1 MISSEDCIG
10 GKALCGSCGGL
21 VSILPG
27 CAYPEGDVTLFDAL
41 SAVVNASELSTSDA
55 WKLTDVIQQ
64 ARFEATEPALIAL
77 LADCLP
83 LLEPY
88 RLILEA
94 NPVRLR
100 QALSMLEAMFRA
112 RASTRHASA
121 VYRTATAVA
130 ISFERD
136 LAGERDAPKAFPLG
150 AQAMVK
156 PRS

>member
-1 MISSEDCIG
+1 M
-10 GKALCGSCGGL
+10 

-27 CAYPEGDVTLFDAL
+27 CAYPEGDVTLFEAL
-41 SAVVNASELSTSDA
+41 SAVVKASELSTNDA
-55 WKLTDVIQQ
+55 WKLTDCIQQ
-64 ARFEATEPALIAL
+64 ARLEATEPALIAL

-130 ISFERD
+130 TSFERD
-136 LAGERDAPKAFPLG
+136 LAGEREVPQPFLLG
-150 AQAMVK
+150 AQAGLK
-156 PRS
+156 RRS